1 MGDQSLGDLGE
12 RRIIAELLAPRYGSS
27 APPYGDDCARLSP
40 PVGESGRIMATT
52 DPCPPPMALALGF
65 TDEYYRGWLL
75 ATINLSDLAAA
86 GAEPLGL
93 LTSLQ
98 LPTDTRV
105 AEFLRLL
112 DGIDDCCTQA
122 KTSVVGGN
130 LKESKMIDVS
140 ATAIGW
146 CSGDPLSRRGA
157 EIGDQVVLI
166 GELGEFWAGALGV
179 RQGVLK
185 TDISEPLLRNV
196 LTPRAHLGSA
206 ARMRHE
212 SVLSACIDNSDGLY
226 PALIQLAEPN
236 GVAIRLDREALDFSE
251 HVRHVA
257 RELDVDPLRLA
268 LGWGDWQL
276 IATCPPRNTPRVA
289 ELAAESGD
297 ELHVLGEVIDGAGV
311 RLQEGGDQ
319 GPLLPLDSQR
329 FMPDSWFSAGVEGY
343 IDAMLTSPLRRSG

>member
-1 MGDQSLGDLGE
+1 MDDQSLGDLGE

-40 PVGESGRIMATT
+40 PAGESGRIMATT

-146 CSGDPLSRRGA
+146 CSGNPLSFPQATSSLARG
-157 EIGDQVVLI
+157 
-166 GELGEFWAGALGV
+166 
-179 RQGVLK
+179 R
-185 TDISEPLLRNV
+185 
-196 LTPRAHLGSA
+196 
-206 ARMRHE
+206 
-212 SVLSACIDNSDGLY
+212 
-226 PALIQLAEPN
+226 
-236 GVAIRLDREALDFSE
+236 
-251 HVRHVA
+251 
-257 RELDVDPLRLA
+257 
-268 LGWGDWQL
+268 
-276 IATCPPRNTPRVA
+276 
-289 ELAAESGD
+289 
-297 ELHVLGEVIDGAGV
+297 
-311 RLQEGGDQ
+311 
-319 GPLLPLDSQR
+319 
-329 FMPDSWFSAGVEGY
+329 
-343 IDAMLTSPLRRSG
+343 